1 MSHRLHVANLRA
13 AAARLGDTSD
23 GKIVKRTGLGKATI
37 SRMVNGTASPAIS
50 TLMRLSAVYDIPVA
64 DLLLS
69 SEPAARTA
77 A

>member
-1 MSHRLHVANLRA
+1 M
-13 AAARLGDTSD
+13 GDTSD

-37 SRMVNGTASPAIS
+37 SRMVNGTATPAIS
-50 TLMRLSAVYDIPVA
+50 TLMRLSAVYGIPVA

-69 SEPAARTA
+69 TEPAAPIRTA

>member
-13 AAARLGDTSD
+13 AAAKVGDTSD

-37 SRMVNGTASPAIS
+37 SRMVNGTASPAVS

-69 SEPAARTA
+69 SEPALRTA

>member
-1 MSHRLHVANLRA
+1 M
-13 AAARLGDTSD
+13 GDTSD
-23 GKIVKRTGLGKATI
+23 GKIVRRTGLGKATI

-50 TLMRLSAVYDIPVA
+50 TLMRLSAVYDIPVE

-69 SEPAARTA
+69 TEANAAPMRTA